1 MKVFSIGY
9 AAFSFDEF
17 VKTLQRYKIG
27 TLVDVRSIP
36 YSKISPM
43 FTKNNLT
50 VFLPQ
55 HGINYLYLGHLLG
68 GKAQPSYPE
77 RIKTDEFRRGI
88 EKLENI
94 TKPPPAI
101 MCVEPAEQNCHRSY
115 IMNYMH
121 ERGHEI
127 VSIVPSKKKKSIPN
141 KQTSLD
147 KFLE

>member
-1 MKVFSIGY
+1 MKVYSIGY
-9 AAFSFDEF
+9 AAFSFDKF
-17 VKTLQRYKIG
+17 VNILQGYKIG

-43 FTKNNLT
+43 FTKRNLAA
-50 VFLPQ
+50 FLPQ
-55 HGINYLYLGHLLG
+55 EGIDYLYLGHLLG

-77 RIKTDEFRRGI
+77 RMKTDEFRRGI
-88 EKLENI
+88 EKIENI

-101 MCVEPAEQNCHRSY
+101 MCVEPVEKNCHRHY
-115 IMNYMH
+115 IINYMH

-127 VSIVPSKKKKSIPN
+127 FSILPSKKKKSIPN

-147 KFLE
+147 KFLK